1 MIGDAGPP
9 AGSTVQTS
17 EPAPGRL
24 VQNASSPP
32 LGENAGRVCRRTR
45 STVTAA
51 GAPAARSPAIGI
63 VQMWLPRLNPAIARW
78 SPSRLIERCLTLPA
92 PAARIFSGRAVA
104 RPVSGDTGIAR
115 IDSPPVAA

>member
-1 MIGDAGPP
+1 MGDAGPP
-9 AGSTVQTS
+9 AGFTVHSS

-32 LGENAGRVCRRTR
+32 VGENAGRVCRQTR

-51 GAPAARSPAIGI
+51 GAPVARSPVIGI
-63 VQMWLPRLNPAIARW
+63 VQMWLPRLTPVIATCR
-78 SPSRLIERCLTLPA
+78 PSRLIDRCLAAPA
-92 PAARIFSGRAVA
+92 PTTRSFDGRAVDS
-104 RPVSGDTGIAR
+104 PVSGDTGIAS